1 MIEYPKIQTL
11 FLRDEKSIIIPDK
24 FTCPEFE
31 YLKDCQCG
39 NSSS

>member
-24 FTCPEFE
+24 FICPKFE